1 MKPQN
6 ILISANGVV
15 KLCDF
20 GFARAMSNNTVVLTS
35 IKGTPLYMAPE
46 LVQEMPYNHTADLW
60 SLGVIIYELFVGQP
74 PFYTN
79 SIYSLIQLI
88 IKEPVRFPDNM
99 SPEFKS
105 FLKGLLNK
113 IPAERLS
120 WPDLLNHSFIR
131 ETEQEKNERKK
142 RQEKYNQWAG
152 LDHLPKNSNDL
163 PNNEVNIDRPS
174 SQSVGE
180 MKNSRIGTANEEM
193 NKKKSNPK
201 LMTDKDNVNIISNI
215 TNFDYQLS
223 KTPSQT
229 DGISPKKVSLICAD
243 ETWNKFEIQAQD
255 EKSATLMRQDTGL
268 LDKLLSLFQIS
279 TSEILK
285 NKEKKTTLLCGIRV
299 LCLIIMKGKID
310 EENKIDIIKNVL
322 IPSLVLNQL
331 KNLLKSENSQAFLD
345 VISEGV
351 KAIGLLA
358 KTNFDKSVG
367 IESIYLKGFL
377 TLLPNFA
384 KIGMGHTDSQHQ
396 MFLINLIKT
405 IGIFSNQAST
415 NPQRSFNFFKELF
428 EVKFIQ
434 DIKQILLLFENAS
447 NLQRYTIQV
456 LGVLVHPI
464 YGEIFSFP
472 WKRGS
477 NESNEIKNIN
487 SLLKLDV
494 IEFNES
500 YPLYDCLKQSIYNT
514 LNEFDFLALFIKLYS
529 ADEESNLT
537 KLSILR
543 VFFVH

>member
-88 IKEPVRFPDNM
+88 IKEPVKFPDNM
-99 SPEFKS
+99 SVDFKS

-113 IPAERLS
+113 IPAERLT
-120 WPDLLNHSFIR
+120 WPDLLNHPFIK

-152 LDHLPKNSNDL
+152 LDHLPKNPADFPSMESMLEKPSGSN
-163 PNNEVNIDRPS
+163 PTIPVS
-174 SQSVGE
+174 E
-180 MKNSRIGTANEEM
+180 MKSSRINTGQEEL

-201 LMTDKDNVNIISNI
+201 LMPDKENINIITNI
-215 TNFDYQLS
+215 TNFDYQLN

-229 DGISPKKVSLICAD
+229 DGISPKKVSVCLD

-255 EKSATLMRQDTGL
+255 EKMSTAMRQDPNL
-268 LDKLLSLFQIS
+268 LDKILSLLQVNTI
-279 TSEILK
+279 EVLK
-285 NKEKKTTLLCGIRV
+285 NKDKKTTLLCGFRV
-299 LCLIIMKGKID
+299 LSLIIMKGKIE

-322 IPSLVLNQL
+322 IPSLVLNQI
-331 KNLLKSENSQAFLD
+331 KNLLKSENSKAFIDL
-345 VISEGV
+345 ISEGIKTV
-351 KAIGLLA
+351 GLLA
-358 KTNFDKSVG
+358 KANFDKNVG
-367 IESIYLKGFL
+367 IENIYLKGFL
-377 TLLPNFA
+377 SPLPALA
-384 KIGMGHTDSQHQ
+384 KLGISSTDSYHQ
-396 MFLINLIKT
+396 IFLINLIKT
-405 IGIFSNQAST
+405 VGIFSNQAST
-415 NPQRSFNFFKELF
+415 NPQRSFNFFKDLI

-434 DIKQILLLFENAS
+434 DIKQILLLFENANS
-447 NLQRYTIQV
+447 LQRYTIQV

-464 YGEIFSFP
+464 YGDLFGFP

-477 NESNEIKNIN
+477 NESN
-487 SLLKLDV
+487 
-494 IEFNES
+494 
-500 YPLYDCLKQSIYNT
+500 
-514 LNEFDFLALFIKLYS
+514 FI
-529 ADEESNLT
+529 
-537 KLSILR
+537 
-543 VFFVH
+543 

>member
-99 SPEFKS
+99 TPDFKS

-120 WPDLLNHSFIR
+120 WPDLLNHPFIK

-152 LDHLPKNSNDL
+152 LDHLPKNPTEFPPMESMMEK
-163 PNNEVNIDRPS
+163 PAGSTQTIP
-174 SQSVGE
+174 E
-180 MKNSRIGTANEEM
+180 MKSSRITGGPEEL

-201 LMTDKDNVNIISNI
+201 LMSDKENMNIITNI
-215 TNFDYQLS
+215 TNFDYQQLN

-229 DGISPKKVSLICAD
+229 DGVSPKKVSICLD

-255 EKSATLMRQDTGL
+255 EKNATTMRQDPIL
-268 LDKLLSLFQIS
+268 LDKLLSLLQVN
-279 TSEILK
+279 TVEIIK
-285 NKEKKTTLLCGIRV
+285 NKEKKTTLLCGFRV
-299 LCLIIMKGKID
+299 LCLIIMKGKIE
-310 EENKIDIIKNVL
+310 EENKIDIIKNML

-331 KNLLKSENSQAFLD
+331 KTLLKSENIKNFSDL
-345 VISEGV
+345 ISEGI
-351 KAIGLLA
+351 KTIGLLA
-358 KTNFDKSVG
+358 KANFDKNVG

-377 TLLPNFA
+377 SLLPGLSKLGIA
-384 KIGMGHTDSQHQ
+384 CTDAHHQ
-396 MFLINLIKT
+396 TFLINLIKT
-405 IGIFSNQAST
+405 VGIFSNQAST
-415 NPQRSFNFFKELF
+415 NPQRSFNFFKDLI

-434 DIKQILLLFENAS
+434 DIKQIILLFENAT

-464 YGEIFSFP
+464 YGDLFGFP

-477 NESNEIKNIN
+477 NE
-487 SLLKLDV
+487 
-494 IEFNES
+494 
-500 YPLYDCLKQSIYNT
+500 C
-514 LNEFDFLALFIKLYS
+514 FL
-529 ADEESNLT
+529 
-537 KLSILR
+537 
-543 VFFVH
+543 

>member
-88 IKEPVRFPDNM
+88 IKEPVKFPDNM
-99 SPEFKS
+99 TPDFKN

-113 IPAERLS
+113 IPGERLS
-120 WPDLLNHSFIR
+120 WPDLLTHPFIR

-152 LDHLPKNSNDL
+152 LDHLPKSPSELNSMETMLEKPAASNQTI
-163 PNNEVNIDRPS
+163 P
-174 SQSVGE
+174 E
-180 MKNSRIGTANEEM
+180 MKSSRITAGPEEL

-201 LMTDKDNVNIISNI
+201 LMNDKENLNIITNI
-215 TNFDYQLS
+215 TNFDYQIN

-229 DGISPKKVSLICAD
+229 DGISPKKVSVCLD
-243 ETWNKFEIQAQD
+243 ETWSKFEIQAQD
-255 EKSATLMRQDTGL
+255 EKTATLMRQDPNL
-268 LDKLLSLFQIS
+268 LDKLLSLLQVNTI
-279 TSEILK
+279 EIIK
-285 NKEKKTTLLCGIRV
+285 NKEKKTTLLCGFRV
-299 LCLIIMKGKID
+299 LCLIIMKAKIE

-322 IPSLVLNQL
+322 IPSLVLNQI
-331 KNLLKSENSQAFLD
+331 KSLLKSENSKLFIDL
-345 VISEGV
+345 ISEGI
-351 KAIGLLA
+351 KTIGLLA
-358 KTNFDKSVG
+358 KANFDKNVG
-367 IESIYLKGFL
+367 IENIYLKGFL
-377 TLLPNFA
+377 SLLPGLA
-384 KIGMGHTDSQHQ
+384 KLGTALTDSLHQ
-396 MFLINLIKT
+396 IFLINLIKT
-405 IGIFSNQAST
+405 VGIFSNQAST
-415 NPQRSFNFFKELF
+415 NPQRSFNFFKDLI

-434 DIKQILLLFENAS
+434 DIKQILLLFENATS
-447 NLQRYTIQV
+447 LQRYTIQV

-464 YGEIFSFP
+464 YGDLFGFP

-477 NESNEIKNIN
+477 NESINFYFYYKND
-487 SLLKLDV
+487 SYH
-494 IEFNES
+494 IE
-500 YPLYDCLKQSIYNT
+500 
-514 LNEFDFLALFIKLYS
+514 
-529 ADEESNLT
+529 
-537 KLSILR
+537 
-543 VFFVH
+543 